1 MYSSFLLENLYLLA
15 YRRKTPMA
23 KYIMKRIVYL
33 LITLFI
39 IASLTFFLMKFL
51 PGSPFQNEEKLTE
64 DQRIILDEKYGLDKP
79 IPVQYVNYMANILKG
94 DLGVS
99 FQFDNQPVTKLLM
112 NRMGP
117 SLQLGFQAM
126 FIGTIIGILLGTL
139 AAMFQNTWIDYG
151 STFLAVLGKSIP
163 SFVFAALLQYI
174 IAVKLGWLPV
184 ASWKGFSSSIL
195 PTIALAIFPVAT
207 AARFMRTELI
217 EVLSSDYIT
226 LAKAKGNSRMEVS
239 FKHAIRNGLIPLVT
253 VLGPM
258 AVGLMTGSMV
268 VEKIFAIPGIGE
280 QFVKSIQTNDF
291 PIIMG
296 TTIFFA
302 FLLTMIILIVDI
314 LYGIIDPR
322 IRLQGGDKS

>member
-1 MYSSFLLENLYLLA
+1 MTKYVLQRILY
-15 YRRKTPMA
+15 M
-23 KYIMKRIVYL
+23 V
-33 LITLFI
+33 ITLFI
-39 IASLTFFLMKFL
+39 IASITFFLMKFL
-51 PGSPFQNEEKLTE
+51 PGTPFQNEEKLSE
-64 DQRIILDEKYGLDKP
+64 EQVQILNEKYGLDKP
-79 IPVQYVNYMANILKG
+79 IPVQYANYLANIVKG

-99 FQFDNQPVTKLLM
+99 FQFDNQPVTDLLI

-126 FIGTIIGILLGTL
+126 FIGTIIGIFLGVI

-163 SFVFAALLQYI
+163 SFVFAALLQYYI
-174 IAVKLGWLPV
+174 GVKLQWLPV
-184 ASWKGFSSSIL
+184 ASWDGFSSSIM
-195 PTIALAIFPVAT
+195 PTIALAIFPIAT

-217 EVLSSDYIT
+217 EVLGSDYIQ

-239 FKHAIRNGLIPLVT
+239 IKHAVRNALIPIIT

-268 VEKIFAIPGIGE
+268 VEQIFAIPGIGE

-302 FLLTMIILIVDI
+302 FLLTVIILIVDI

-322 IRLQGGDKS
+322 IRLAGGL

>member
-1 MYSSFLLENLYLLA
+1 
-15 YRRKTPMA
+15 MA
-23 KYIMKRIVYL
+23 KYLIKRVIYL
-33 LITLFI
+33 FITLFI

-64 DQRIILDEKYGLDKP
+64 DQRVMLDQKYGLDQP
-79 IPVQYVNYMANILKG
+79 IPVQYAYYMMNIAKG

-126 FIGTIIGILLGTL
+126 FIGTIIGILLGVL

-163 SFVFAALLQYI
+163 SFVFAALMQYVI
-174 IAVKLGWLPV
+174 GVKLGWLPV
-184 ASWKGFSSSIL
+184 ASWNGFASSIM
-195 PTIALAIFPVAT
+195 PTIALAIFPIAT

-217 EVLSSDYIT
+217 EVFGSDYIT

-280 QFVKSIQTNDF
+280 QFVKSIMTNDF

-302 FLLTMIILIVDI
+302 FLLTVIILIVDI